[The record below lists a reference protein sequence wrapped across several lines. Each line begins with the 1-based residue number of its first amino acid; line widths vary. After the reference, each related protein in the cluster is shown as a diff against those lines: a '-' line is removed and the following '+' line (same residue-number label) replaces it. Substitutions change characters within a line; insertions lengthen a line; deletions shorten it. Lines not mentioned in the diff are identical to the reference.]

1 LSGAGRWTRLG
12 WLLCAPAL
20 VLYAAVAAWP
30 LAYAAWL
37 SLFRNDLRFPAARA
51 FVGLGNYGAV
61 LTDPVW
67 WRALGATAGFAV
79 SSVAIELVL
88 GMGIAVVLHRT
99 TVGRGLIRASAL
111 VPYALVTVVA
121 ALAWK
126 FAFEPA
132 TGFVPAWLGSDRAW
146 LAHPGSAFAIVL
158 ATEVWKTTPFVA
170 AILLAGLA
178 LVPDDVLRAARVDG
192 ASEIQAFLRVTL
204 PLLRPAILAAVLF
217 RAIDALRIF
226 DTVFVETRGA
236 QGTETIS
243 MVAYD
248 TLIVRLNLG
257 LGSAVAVLVFA
268 CVVLAAWGIARAFG
282 RGAAPIAGG
291 GA

>member
-1 LSGAGRWTRLG
+1 MSARSGGARLG
-12 WLLCAPAL
+12 WLLCAPAV
-20 VLYAAVAAWP
+20 VLYAGVALWP

-37 SLFRNDLRFPAARA
+37 SLFRDDLRFPAARA
-51 FVGLGNYGAV
+51 FVGLGNYAAV
-61 LTDPVW
+61 LSDPVW
-67 WRALGATAGFAV
+67 WRALGATVAFAA
-79 SSVAIELVL
+79 SSLAIELVL
-88 GMGIAVVLHRT
+88 GLGIAVVLHRA
-99 TVGRGLIRASAL
+99 VVARGAVRAAAL

-132 TGFVPAWLGSDRAW
+132 TGFVSTWTGSDRAW
-146 LAHPGSAFAIVL
+146 FAHPASAFAIVL

-170 AILLAGLA
+170 SILLAGLA
-178 LVPDDVLRAARVDG
+178 LVPEDLLRAARVDG
-192 ASEIQAFLRVTL
+192 ATELQAFRRVTL
-204 PLLRPAILAAVLF
+204 PLLRPAIFAAVLF
-217 RAIDALRIF
+217 RSIDALRIF

-257 LGSAVAVLVFA
+257 LGSAVSVLVFA
-268 CVVLAAWGIARAFG
+268 CVALAAWGIARAFG
-282 RGAAPIAGG
+282 ASSAAAGG
-291 GA
+291 EA